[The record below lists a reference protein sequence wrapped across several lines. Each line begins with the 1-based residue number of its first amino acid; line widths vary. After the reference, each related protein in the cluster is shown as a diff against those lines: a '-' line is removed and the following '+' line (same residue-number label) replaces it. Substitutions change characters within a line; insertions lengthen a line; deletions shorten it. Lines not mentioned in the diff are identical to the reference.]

1 MVKITNL
8 RWKYTP
14 LCLKYTVWVKS
25 KEALLKQNNST
36 SLNIAF
42 ILDNDMRDSNSFTK
56 LDKCYFFQI
65 IIPLRLWVSSY
76 GGVEI
81 YPRFL
86 FLFNLSSPSPSQL
99 PIFLFLFSLKG
110 PAKSFASSQIGRSI
124 FSIPKKSKK
133 IVLLNL
139 VEVGQRHLFL
149 HI

>member
-1 MVKITNL
+1 
-8 RWKYTP
+8 
-14 LCLKYTVWVKS
+14 
-25 KEALLKQNNST
+25 
-36 SLNIAF
+36 
-42 ILDNDMRDSNSFTK
+42 MRDSNSFTK
-56 LDKCYFFQI
+56 LDKCYFFRI

-124 FSIPKKSKK
+124 FSIPKNC
-133 IVLLNL
+133 IVKFGRSRPKASFPSHLNYL
-139 VEVGQRHLFL
+139 VQTQPFPHIECQFKQDTHQRETHYRPPE
-149 HI
+149 